1 MKRLFF
7 LLLIL
12 PLSAMADSYSDYYQK
27 RDSKRILELRDN
39 TSNLK
44 EELKDAYASPEMLDE
59 EGLKKIELEPKKE
72 ETEETALLKS
82 QKKDMDLT
90 QQIDLNMSLREA
102 AEAGKKLK
110 EKRRQEQDQ

>member
-1 MKRLFF
+1 MKRLS
-7 LLLIL
+7 LVILIL
-12 PLSAMADSYSDYYQK
+12 PLYSLADSYSDYYK
-27 RDSKRILELRDN
+27 SRDSKRILEMREN

-72 ETEETALLKS
+72 ESEEVKMIKD

-90 QQIDLNMSLREA
+90 QQINLNMSLKEA

-110 EKRRQEQDQ
+110 ERRRQEQGQ